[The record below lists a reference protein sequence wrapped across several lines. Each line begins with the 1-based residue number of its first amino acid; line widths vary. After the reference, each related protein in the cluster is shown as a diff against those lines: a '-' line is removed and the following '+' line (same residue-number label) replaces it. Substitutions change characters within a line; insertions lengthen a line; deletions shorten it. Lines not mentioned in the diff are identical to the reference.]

1 MKFSTFAVV
10 AGIAAVG
17 FVAHRFL
24 TGSESLEVATP
35 DEALP
40 ESPVLLLPAPTTVET
55 QAE

>member
-1 MKFSTFAVV
+1 MKFSTLAVV

-35 DEALP
+35 EEALP
-40 ESPVLLLPAPTTVET
+40 ETPVLLLPAPTTVET

>member
-1 MKFSTFAVV
+1 MKFSTLAVV

-24 TGSESLEVATP
+24 TNGEVLEVPTP
-35 DEALP
+35 EEALP
-40 ESPVLLLPAPTTVET
+40 ETPVLRLPAPATVET